1 MPSGYYH
8 RSWVSLWNSNLGQ
21 LIRLGSHLLLMSWV
35 RSIPLQALLS
45 GNEVVDDI
53 RETDIGASDEA
64 KEANKE
70 ESDIFD
76 KSESVNMIMWYS
88 GWLIV
93 LWCSLTRSEVKT
105 LTSLFFFKDTYRTSV
120 QMSQWTYLVH
130 LWSWVTVS
138 ITAGAI
144 KASVELDTDPT

>member
-1 MPSGYYH
+1 MGD
-8 RSWVSLWNSNLGQ
+8 
-21 LIRLGSHLLLMSWV
+21 
-35 RSIPLQALLS
+35 IPLQALLS

-64 KEANKE
+64 KEANKK

-76 KSESVNMIMWYS
+76 KSESENMIVWYS

-93 LWCSLTRSEVKT
+93 LWCG
-105 LTSLFFFKDTYRTSV
+105 LTSKTWSEDLHHFFFKDTYRTSV